1 MRKFRKYKP
10 FFTNLLIFLVLLA
23 ALFFFLNKEFRSN
36 IPSWENNLSLE
47 ELIKLHKYTLPK
59 APEGYVSIGTFKL
72 TAYCPCEKCCGVW
85 GENRPSDENG
95 KIVITA
101 SGERAEQ
108 GLTVAADTDLL
119 PFGTALIIDGKK
131 YIVQDR
137 GGAIKKKRLDI
148 YFENHEQA
156 RSFGVQ
162 YREVYIKIE

>member
-1 MRKFRKYKP
+1 MKKLRKRKSL
-10 FFTNLLIFLVLLA
+10 FTKTLVVILLLVLL
-23 ALFFFLNKEFRSN
+23 LVFLNNELKN
-36 IPSWENNLSLE
+36 YIPEWENNLSLE

-137 GGAIKKKRLDI
+137 GGAIKKKHMDI